1 MNPER
6 IELMACEIRD
16 ALKKVGKKYKLDTY
30 KLLVLSKQVID
41 GTIRAQ
47 NGAEH
52 LEELNETA
60 KEYLNEV

>member
-6 IELMACEIRD
+6 IELIACEVRD

-60 KEYLNEV
+60 KEYLNDK